1 MSAMKIMI
9 VDDSDVM
16 RALLSGW
23 LRKWNYDVVT
33 AANGAEAWRLFQQEP
48 VSLLLTDWMMPEMSG
63 LELIQRI
70 RGMDLPGHVYIVLL
84 TGRNEKTDLVEAME
98 AGADDYVAKPIDPGE
113 LRVRVREGERII
125 RLEERLIE
133 QNRQLRETQAALVQS
148 EKLASLGHL
157 AAGLAHEINNPI
169 AFVTNNLAVLMRDAS
184 DVMAVLEAYRRTRA
198 RLAQVD
204 PQLAAEIA
212 RLEAD
217 CDLDWICANQRQLFT
232 SSSEGLARVRK
243 IVGNL
248 RDFAS
253 LDEAEFDELE
263 VNAALQSTV
272 EILNPEITGK
282 QLTLRTDFA
291 KAHSV
296 LCHPGKIK
304 QAFYNVLL
312 NAIEAS
318 APGGQVDL
326 RTVAGDEAVVIEVE
340 DHGCGID
347 QAHLS
352 RIFEPFFT
360 TKPVG
365 RGTGLGLAVSYGI
378 IREHEGSIAADSE
391 PGRGT
396 TFRITLPWQP
406 AKSGKHPVTT

>member
-1 MSAMKIMI
+1 MV

-16 RALLSGW
+16 RKLLEGW
-23 LRKWNYDVVT
+23 LRKWNYDVV
-33 AANGAEAWRLFQQEP
+33 AAPSGVEAWRLFQQEP
-48 VSLLLTDWMMPEMSG
+48 VSLVLTDWMMPEMSG

-70 RGMDLPGHVYIVLL
+70 RGLDLPGHVYILLL
-84 TGRNEKTDLVEAME
+84 TGRNEKTDLVEAMD
-98 AGADDYVAKPIDPGE
+98 AGADDFVAKPIDPGE

-125 RLEERLIE
+125 RLEERLID
-133 QNRQLRETQAALVQS
+133 QNRQLREAQAALVQS

-184 DVMAVLEAYRRTRA
+184 DVMAVLAAYRQTRE
-198 RLAQVD
+198 RLALAN
-204 PQLAAEIA
+204 PLLAAEIA
-212 RLEAD
+212 RLESD
-217 CDLDWICANQRQLFT
+217 CDLDWICENQQKLFA
-232 SSSEGLARVRK
+232 SSSEGLARVRN

-248 RDFAS
+248 RDFAC
-253 LDEAEFDELE
+253 LHQAEFDELD
-263 VNAALQSTV
+263 VNAALRSTV
-272 EILNPEITGK
+272 EVLNPEIAAK
-282 QLTLRTDFA
+282 QLTVQTDFA
-291 KAHSV
+291 ASCSV

-318 APGGQVDL
+318 APGGQIHL
-326 RTVAGDEAVVIEVE
+326 RTVADDGAVVIEVE

-347 QAHLS
+347 EAHRA

-378 IREHEGSIAADSE
+378 VREHEGTISVDSA

-396 TFRITLPWQP
+396 TIRITLPWQP
-406 AKSGKHPVTT
+406 SKSGRQATI